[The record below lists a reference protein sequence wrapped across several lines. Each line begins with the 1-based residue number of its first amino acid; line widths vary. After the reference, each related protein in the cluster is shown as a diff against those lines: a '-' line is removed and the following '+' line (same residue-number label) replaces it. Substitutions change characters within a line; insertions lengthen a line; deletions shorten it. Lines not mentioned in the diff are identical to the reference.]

1 MEFKHITQVKDSPK
15 VTEEKLILSKKVKDE
30 IKKANAKSRPPKD
43 PETILQDI
51 IRGSKEGII
60 TELTPSIKLFLVRFS
75 PVHLFQIPFQVF
87 VAISSTDDFGQPVT
101 YIRTLDEDDSKPETI
116 SVQS

>member
-1 MEFKHITQVKDSPK
+1 MEFKHITHIENPPK
-15 VTEEKLILSKKVKDE
+15 ATEGRLIISKKVKDE
-30 IKKANAKSRPPKD
+30 IKKANEKSRPPKD

-51 IRGSKEGII
+51 IHGSKDGII
-60 TELTPSIKLFLVRFS
+60 TTLTPKIKLFLVRFS

-101 YIRTLDEDDSKPETI
+101 YIRTLDEDDSKPETVSI
-116 SVQS
+116 KS

>member
-1 MEFKHITQVKDSPK
+1 
-15 VTEEKLILSKKVKDE
+15 
-30 IKKANAKSRPPKD
+30 
-43 PETILQDI
+43 ILQDI